1 MQRALLQYFQ
11 PKNKALVLAALKKAG
26 RRDLIGTGPDCLVAP
41 EEPARRIPAADRNR
55 SRKDGQK
62 WRKGKGTDRRG
73 KR

>member
-11 PKNKALVLAALKKAG
+11 PKNKVLVLAALKKAG

-41 EEPARRIPAADRNR
+41 EEPVRRIPAADRNR